1 MYRPRPAP
9 GRVRPGDELDPPVRS
24 RPPDPMRWAALGLAV
39 CTACGAPARKAVGP
53 PVIPMRSGS
62 LVIDVVYP
70 PLNSLIS
77 ARDSNFIFG
86 SVGNGRAR
94 LSINGQAVSV
104 EANGAFL
111 AWLPVAVLD
120 DTLARYELV
129 AELDGSSVRSLHT
142 VRLPAP
148 TVPAPADVATIEVA
162 SLAPRGAYWV
172 RSGERVAV
180 RARATPGARVKLHLP
195 NGESLPL
202 TEAESGVR
210 ASAANW
216 IFGAIPT
223 DVPPGGAPGSGV
235 YEAELFARLPV
246 GRGARAPELPPVT
259 PLSGVEP
266 FCAPPD
272 TARAEWPLANVEG
285 EDMSAAPLEGDAG
298 SVGGNGGQAAEACAL
313 VAAVVGSDT
322 VRSPLPLD
330 LWILREPFPTIELR
344 EEPASFGQD
353 GFIQGRSAPGST
365 TRWLWVDGVRAR
377 VTGRR
382 GGSVRLALDQLTEA
396 WVSLDEV
403 VWLRGT
409 ALAPRARVS
418 TVRVQPHA
426 GHLGVRLA
434 MSHVV
439 PYDIEVDGS
448 RLTLILY
455 GAYSDTDWLRY
466 GPEDPYLRSIR
477 WEQPT
482 HDRYLLHL
490 DLAAAPWGYRVR
502 ARPGALE
509 LDVRKPPSDI
519 DPRRPLAGRL
529 IAVDPGHPP
538 AGATGPTRLYEG
550 DANLAV
556 GLRLKR
562 LLEAE
567 GAEVVMT
574 RTDRRPVRLYDRT
587 ASAEL
592 LDAEIL
598 VSIHNN
604 ALPDGVNPYQN
615 HGTSVYYFHPYSL
628 DLARALQR
636 NLLQTLGLHDLG
648 IGRASLALARPT
660 WMPAALTEGAF
671 MMIPRQEAGLRD
683 SRFLE
688 AYARGVLAGLREFL
702 APGGQ

>member
-1 MYRPRPAP
+1 
-9 GRVRPGDELDPPVRS
+9 
-24 RPPDPMRWAALGLAV
+24 
-39 CTACGAPARKAVGP
+39 
-53 PVIPMRSGS
+53 MRSGA
-62 LVIDVVYP
+62 LAIDVVYP
-70 PLNSLIS
+70 PRNSLIS

-86 SVGNGRAR
+86 SVGDGRAR
-94 LSINGQAVSV
+94 LSINGQAVNV

-111 AWLPVAVLD
+111 AWLPVPALD
-120 DTLARYELV
+120 DTLARFELV
-129 AELDGSSVRSLHT
+129 AELDGSDVRALHT
-142 VRLPAP
+142 VRLAAP
-148 TVPAPADVATIEVA
+148 TVPPPADVATIETA
-162 SLAPRGAYWV
+162 SLTPRGAYWV
-172 RSGERVAV
+172 RPGERVAI
-180 RARATPGARVKLHLP
+180 RARATPGARVQLRLP

-202 TEAESGVR
+202 SEVR
-210 ASAANW
+210 SEEGASAANW
-216 IFGAIPT
+216 IFGAIPAG
-223 DVPPGGAPGSGV
+223 VPGGGAPGTGV

-246 GRGARAPELPPVT
+246 GRGARVPELPPVT

-266 FCAPPD
+266 LCAKPD
-272 TARAEWPLANVEG
+272 TAPTEWPLADAEG
-285 EDMSAAPLEGDAG
+285 EDVSSVPRQSDAG
-298 SVGGNGGQAAEACAL
+298 LVGGNAGQATEACAS
-313 VAAVVGSDT
+313 VEAVLGGDT
-322 VRSPLPLD
+322 VRSRLPLD
-330 LWILREPFPTIELR
+330 LWILREPFPAIELR

-353 GFIQGRSAPGST
+353 GFVQGRSAPGST

-418 TVRVQPHA
+418 TVRVQPQP
-426 GHLGVRLA
+426 GHLGVRLS

-439 PYDIEVDGS
+439 PYDIEVDGT
-448 RLTLILY
+448 RFTLILY

-482 HDRYLLHL
+482 GDRYLLHL
-490 DLAAAPWGYRVR
+490 DLAGEPWGYRVR
-502 ARPGALE
+502 SRRGALE
-509 LDVRKPPSDI
+509 LDVRKPPADI
-519 DPRRPLAGRL
+519 DPRRPLVGRL

-538 AGATGPTRLYEG
+538 GGATGPTRLSEG

-562 LLEAE
+562 LLQDE

-587 ASAEL
+587 ARAEL

-604 ALPDGVNPYQN
+604 ALPDGVNPFQN
-615 HGTSVYYFHPYSL
+615 HGTSVYYFHSYSRG
-628 DLARALQR
+628 LARALQR
-636 NLLQTLGLHDLG
+636 HLLQTLALPDLG

-671 MMIPRQEAGLRD
+671 MMIPEQEAGLRD
-683 SRFLE
+683 SGFLE
-688 AYARGVLAGLREFL
+688 AYARGVLEGLREFL
-702 APGGQ
+702 AADGR